1 MYNIKALEED
11 WKRYSRRK
19 KRPWYVLFIL
29 LIIMIFVIMWFS
41 LSGIKFDF
49 GIPSEKHQEH
59 VVSTHQEK
67 IYLDGSL
74 QGLEE
79 KKNRQP
85 VDAPMETPNVIEN
98 NLNTS
103 AGMSPKPIKKLHIEV
118 VEAGRDS
125 QSLKDVAKRFRLGH
139 DTDDSLFLAKSY
151 YKRKNYKKAEYWA
164 LQTNK
169 INNNIEDSWLIFVKS
184 KVKQGH
190 RNEAIRI
197 LNNYINRTRSV
208 EAKVLLEK
216 IKTGKRI

>member
-11 WKRYSRRK
+11 WKRYSRKK
-19 KRPWYVLFIL
+19 KRPWYVLSIL
-29 LIIMIFVIMWFS
+29 LIIMIFAVMWFS

-49 GIPSEKHQEH
+49 GILSEKHQEH
-59 VVSTHQEK
+59 VVSTHKEK
-67 IYLDGSL
+67 IYLDEPL

-79 KKNRQP
+79 KKKRQP
-85 VDAPMETPNVIEN
+85 VDAPMEIPNVIEN